1 MPSASESE
9 ADLLAEIEADLADLT
24 GHVNVWISDRFLV
37 TEDPVPLNLED
48 VSGLIVWLQ
57 QWHNHFLDSYG
68 DAAATLAGEGQQAV
82 ADRLAQI
89 RVEIDNSIASFTE
102 MAATLMSQN

>member
-9 ADLLAEIEADLADLT
+9 ADLLAEIEGDLSDLT

-57 QWHNHFLDSYG
+57 QWHNHFATYG
-68 DAAATLAGEGQQAV
+68 DAAATLAGDGHQAV
-82 ADRLAQI
+82 AERLAQI

-102 MAATLMSQN
+102 MAATLLSQN